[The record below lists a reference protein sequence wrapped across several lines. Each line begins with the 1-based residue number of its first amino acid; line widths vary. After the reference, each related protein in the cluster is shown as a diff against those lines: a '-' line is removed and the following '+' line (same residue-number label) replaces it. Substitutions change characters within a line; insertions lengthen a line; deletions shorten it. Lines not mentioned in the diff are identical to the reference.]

1 MRVRAHRGG
10 CLRSNGAAA
19 EFLLLHQRS
28 LLICYAC
35 ALPMYYVVV
44 CIFLGEMQVCGC
56 RHEKLGLV
64 GQGLILCAVGLNSV
78 GSGCHTIYLYTMD

>member
-1 MRVRAHRGG
+1 MLCHT
-10 CLRSNGAAA
+10 
-19 EFLLLHQRS
+19 
-28 LLICYAC
+28 C
-35 ALPMYYVVV
+35 ALPTMYQVPS
-44 CIFLGEMQVCGC
+44 IPSILLGEMQGCGC